1 MVSKINKN
9 DSDSDSGSDVENDYS
24 GFNLIPDYKDESDTD
39 SVYSDINNGYEIKYN
54 DKNEYYTRNKNDND
68 KNDSDNNNNNNNTTE
83 AAPTTTIT
91 TITNNNII
99 ENDSEDEGDLKY
111 IEDNNKNDNDTFGD
125 FGDFTSHSE
134 QFHTIDNE
142 NENDIESKLRSN
154 PMFRNMD
161 FSEYFPKVSND
172 PFSDDSNNKNDNS
185 NNNNNNNNINNN
197 NNTSIYSKSNEKGH
211 MVLEKDKLFPPEHVQ
226 LIQDCMKNIKLDYK
240 PHWANK
246 VSEDKW
252 MGVLKDKI
260 NNNNNK

>member
-9 DSDSDSGSDVENDYS
+9 DSDSDSESEVENDYS

-54 DKNEYYTRNKNDND
+54 DKNEYYTRNNNE
-68 KNDSDNNNNNNNTTE
+68 NDSNT
-83 AAPTTTIT
+83 T
-91 TITNNNII
+91 TITNNNNNNIAD
-99 ENDSEDEGDLKY
+99 DSEDEGDLKY
-111 IEDNNKNDNDTFGD
+111 IEDNNNSDNNNNNNINENGMDSFGD
-125 FGDFTSHSE
+125 FE
-134 QFHTIDNE
+134 QFHSTENENE
-142 NENDIESKLRSN
+142 NENDVESKLRSN

-161 FSEYFPKVSND
+161 FSEYFPKVPND
-172 PFSDDSNNKNDNS
+172 PFNEDSNDENNNQDNINNND
-185 NNNNNNNNINNN
+185 NNNNNNNNNNN
-197 NNTSIYSKSNEKGH
+197 IYSKSNEKGH

-246 VSEDKW
+246 VTEDKW

-260 NNNNNK
+260 NNNK

>member
-1 MVSKINKN
+1 MVSKIN
-9 DSDSDSGSDVENDYS
+9 DSDSDSGSEVENDYS

-39 SVYSDINNGYEIKYN
+39 SVYSDVNNGFEIKYN
-54 DKNEYYTRNKNDND
+54 DKNEYYSRNKNENDN
-68 KNDSDNNNNNNNTTE
+68 NTTETTTATNNNNNH
-83 AAPTTTIT
+83 
-91 TITNNNII
+91 NNI
-99 ENDSEDEGDLKY
+99 EDSSEDEGDLKY
-111 IEDNNKNDNDTFGD
+111 IEDNNNNNKNDSDY

-142 NENDIESKLRSN
+142 NENDIESKLKSN
-154 PMFRNMD
+154 PMFKNMD

-172 PFSDDSNNKNDNS
+172 PFSDDSNNNNENND
-185 NNNNNNNNINNN
+185 NNNNNNNNNNHNNN
-197 NNTSIYSKSNEKGH
+197 NNNIYSKSNEKGH

-226 LIQDCMKNIKLDYK
+226 LITDCMKNIKLDYK

-260 NNNNNK
+260 NK